1 MASKS
6 RRKSTSVSEKL
17 FAEPY
22 RFSFF
27 QATRLLQGIVRQ
39 WQKKGVTNPVGH
51 DVTPQEESV
60 RFSSYTS
67 LQFAS
72 AEIPRIVKHQR
83 IVKTEHQD
91 IAEMQISFMGLS
103 GQSGVLPDYFTEVQ
117 LQRLREKDASL
128 RDFLDLF
135 NHRSAS
141 FFYRAREKYHLPL
154 NYERAKLQNH
164 EKTDAITH
172 AFKSILGLN
181 GSELEKKLPLNAENL
196 IFYAGYFASPRRSAA
211 ALEASLSEYLGTDI
225 KVNQF
230 KGEWMPL
237 HEDDRFQLPIFPMK
251 GQNNCLGVDTVIGSE
266 VFTVEGKFQLV
277 LGPLSK
283 QQFDDL
289 LPDTEKLTK
298 LNHFTKLFVGAN
310 YHYDLKYDLL
320 PDAVSAWHL
329 GDQQSENTR
338 LGWNSWLL
346 PKNKEDAVRQIVVD
360 IPQH

>member
-27 QATRLLQGIVRQ
+27 QATRLLQGIVRR
-39 WQKKGVTNPVGH
+39 WQTKGVSNPIGH
-51 DVTPQEESV
+51 DVAPQEESV

-72 AEIPRIVKHQR
+72 AEIPRIVKHKR
-83 IVKTEHQD
+83 IIKTNNQD

-128 RDFLDLF
+128 RDFLDIF
-135 NHRSAS
+135 NHRAVS
-141 FFYRAREKYHLPL
+141 FFYRSWEKYHLPL
-154 NYERAKLQNH
+154 NYERAKLQSY
-164 EKTDAITH
+164 EKTDVITH
-172 AFKSILGLN
+172 AFKSLLGFD
-181 GSELEKKLPLNAENL
+181 GSELEKQLPLNAENL
-196 IFYAGYFASPRRSAA
+196 VFYAGFFASPRRSAA
-211 ALEASLSEYLGTDI
+211 ALEASLSEYLGI
-225 KVNQF
+225 NVKVNQF

-251 GQNNCLGVDTVIGSE
+251 GKNNCLGVDTVIGNE

-277 LGPLSK
+277 LGPLNK
-283 QQFDDL
+283 HQFEDL

-298 LNHFTKLFVGAN
+298 LKHFTKLFVGAN

-320 PDAVSAWHL
+320 PEAVSGWHL
-329 GDQQSENTR
+329 DDKHGKNTR

-346 PKNKEDAVRQIVVD
+346 PKNRENAVRQIVVE
-360 IPQH
+360 IPQL